1 MHGSES
7 YLKNLN
13 DLEVMQLIIDAELL
27 GKPYLAALKEQLT
40 RLNVKAPPYERASAV
55 SR

>member
-13 DLEVMQLIIDAELL
+13 DIQVMQLILDAELL
-27 GKPYLAALKEQLT
+27 GKPYLAALKEQLA
-40 RLNVKAPPYERASAV
+40 RLNVKEPQ
-55 SR
+55 